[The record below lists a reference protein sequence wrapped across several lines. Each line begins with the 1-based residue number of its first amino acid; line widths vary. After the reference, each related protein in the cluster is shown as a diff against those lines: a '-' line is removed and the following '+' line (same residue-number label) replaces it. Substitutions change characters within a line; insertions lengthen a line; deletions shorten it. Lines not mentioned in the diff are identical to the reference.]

1 MILAASFEFHK
12 KRNAEI
18 VERYT
23 DSEEVRLVRCTL
35 YFNGFYNY
43 NYNEYIQNTFYCN
56 VQFFL
61 CQV

>member
-23 DSEEVRLVRCTL
+23 DSEEVYSVRYIP
-35 YFNGFYNY
+35 YFSCFYNY
-43 NYNEYIQNTFYCN
+43 NYN
-56 VQFFL
+56 
-61 CQV
+61 